1 MAAWIDR
8 LNENSAA
15 IQAVSTIILVL
26 ITGWYAK
33 LTRDLSRTAHDQLEE
48 SKTTRKAQE
57 KERLA
62 VLKELLVRINER
74 LGQIPDDDY
83 PKQQD
88 IENLL
93 EDYDK
98 YRLDL
103 TRSSSLT
110 QQELGGHVDKI
121 LHALSSLKDVT
132 RGMRALTGD
141 QTVASARLPILTLK
155 ECCAD
160 ALKYLSQDQP
170 Q

>member
-1 MAAWIDR
+1 MAAWIDH

-15 IQAVSTIILVL
+15 IQAVSTIVLVL

-48 SKTTRKAQE
+48 SKATRKAQE
-57 KERLA
+57 KERSA
-62 VLKELLVRINER
+62 VLKELLLRMNER
-74 LGQIPDDDY
+74 LAQIPEDDY

-88 IENLL
+88 IQSLL
-93 EDYDK
+93 DEYDK

-103 TRSSSLT
+103 TRSSSLE
-110 QQELGGHVDKI
+110 QQELGGHIDKI
-121 LHALSSLKDVT
+121 LHALSSLKEVT
-132 RGMRALTGD
+132 RGVRALTGD
-141 QTVASARLPILTLK
+141 QAVASARLPVLTLK

-170 Q
+170 K